1 MRISDWSSDVC
12 SSDLDA
18 DRRALRTGNEGLA
31 AVDDPV
37 VAIAAAAGLHHGG
50 VRAGAAFVGGL
61 AHEKGR
67 ARASR
72 DERFEEMSLLLLAP
86 HLREQIHIALVGRHR
101 VDRDRTQ
108 RREARFL
115 EDGRRIA
122 LAELASIISE

>member
-72 DERFEEMSLLLLAP
+72 DERFEEMSLPPLAP
-86 HLREQIHIALVGRHR
+86 HLPAQI
-101 VDRDRTQ
+101 DRK
-108 RREARFL
+108 
-115 EDGRRIA
+115 
-122 LAELASIISE
+122 SVV

>member
-1 MRISDWSSDVC
+1 MRLSDGSSDVC
-12 SSDLDA
+12 SSD
-18 DRRALRTGNEGLA
+18 
-31 AVDDPV
+31 
-37 VAIAAAAGLHHGG
+37 
-50 VRAGAAFVGGL
+50 L

-122 LAELASIISE
+122 LAEMASVGANMRREHPRLARLDRKSTRLNSSH

>member
-1 MRISDWSSDVC
+1 MSSQPPNTTRPATLC
-12 SSDLDA
+12 PYSTLCRSS
-18 DRRALRTGNEGLA
+18 
-31 AVDDPV
+31 VDDPGD
-37 VAIAAAAGLHHGG
+37 AIAAAAGLHHGG

-122 LAELASIISE
+122 LAEMASDRKSTSPNS

>member
-1 MRISDWSSDVC
+1 MSSQPPNTTRPATLC
-12 SSDLDA
+12 PYSTLCRSS
-18 DRRALRTGNEGLA
+18 
-31 AVDDPV
+31 VDDPGD
-37 VAIAAAAGLHHGG
+37 AIAAAAGLHHGG

-101 VDRDRTQ
+101 VDRDRRSEE
-108 RREARFL
+108 RRVGKECVSTWRS
-115 EDGRRIA
+115 RWSPYHYKKKPQNIT
-122 LAELASIISE
+122 